1 MRKSDILQ
9 RGSQIKAINMK
20 VYIEDMYREKT
31 DINVL
36 FFCKQRRR
44 NHHNEDASKAR
55 RVWIRVNELYR
66 LIQHLQ
72 KVVQILS
79 FIIYYMN
86 KFSDLAEGVVM
97 TCRWQSIICK
107 VEWAVFWKWRFVKRC
122 KCHPSLKYNQKRDIV
137 IESSFCNIYNE
148 DCSKHH
154 VHGLT
159 NNKEKYSPLNY
170 SYRPR
175 AFVSTKLIWTDWK
188 AKH

>member
-1 MRKSDILQ
+1 MLGPQIPSFCRMIGRNNHVWSHIVRMRKSDILQ
-9 RGSQIKAINMK
+9 RGSQIKALNMK

-55 RVWIRVNELYR
+55 RVWIGVNELYR
-66 LIQHLQ
+66 LLQHLQ
-72 KVVQILS
+72 KVVQILLL

-97 TCRWQSIICK
+97 ICRWQSIICK

-137 IESSFCNIYNE
+137 IKS
-148 DCSKHH
+148 
-154 VHGLT
+154 L
-159 NNKEKYSPLNY
+159 
-170 SYRPR
+170 
-175 AFVSTKLIWTDWK
+175 
-188 AKH
+188 